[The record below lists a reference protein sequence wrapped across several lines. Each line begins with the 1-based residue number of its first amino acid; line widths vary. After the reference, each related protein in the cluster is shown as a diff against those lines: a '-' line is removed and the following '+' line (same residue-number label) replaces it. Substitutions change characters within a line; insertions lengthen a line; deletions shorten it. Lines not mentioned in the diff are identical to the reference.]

1 MQKGVGWRW
10 EGGRGNRREEKAY
23 SSGVDR
29 DRRTGG
35 QTMGGGERERDKPI
49 EDRLALSGVKER

>member
-1 MQKGVGWRW
+1 MQKGVGRRGE
-10 EGGRGNRREEKAY
+10 EGREGEEKAY

-35 QTMGGGERERDKPI
+35 QTMGGERGREKDKPI

>member
-1 MQKGVGWRW
+1 MQKGVGLRW
-10 EGGRGNRREEKAY
+10 EGNRREEKAY

-35 QTMGGGERERDKPI
+35 QTMGGGEREGERDKPI